1 MTFECNDPEGEW
13 IKDQERVE
21 VTLGIIRNQFW
32 LIREALKVG
41 EYRENI
47 DELASKGITMVD
59 YFAQEVSQKIDHAK
73 ELIDSLPQEIEKALG
88 RQGYELTPKTTDDTP
103 VDDDDWEDV
112 KTGLGTEWD
121 FDKNGTLTGYYVGPR
136 EVELPEGNATGRPT
150 AMIHE
155 FATIEGGEQVFIWES
170 YQLAQAL
177 TEPGHGDLVR
187 ISFLGEESFKGKD
200 GPRRVKK
207 YKVQMKK
214 R

>member
-13 IKDQERVE
+13 IKDQEKVE

-88 RQGYELTPKTTDDTP
+88 R
-103 VDDDDWEDV
+103 
-112 KTGLGTEWD
+112 
-121 FDKNGTLTGYYVGPR
+121 
-136 EVELPEGNATGRPT
+136 
-150 AMIHE
+150 
-155 FATIEGGEQVFIWES
+155 
-170 YQLAQAL
+170 
-177 TEPGHGDLVR
+177 
-187 ISFLGEESFKGKD
+187 
-200 GPRRVKK
+200 
-207 YKVQMKK
+207 
-214 R
+214 